1 MPASLM
7 RLQASFLRLQASLM
21 RLPASMPENLFS
33 CFKVEGSSDA
43 YEEARRL
50 NASLNDEIASLRQ
63 LVKSSSLAASPSGE
77 F

>member
-1 MPASLM
+1 
-7 RLQASFLRLQASLM
+7 
-21 RLPASMPENLFS
+21 
-33 CFKVEGSSDA
+33 VEGSSDA

-77 F
+77 FYLLKMMQSLICIRIILM